1 MQLSRLKSVILK
13 VSTKTK
19 QANGSSIETYTKV
32 ADYKVI
38 LQELVD
44 EVSASIYGANL
55 NKTYRVSSPRQTL
68 EIYLQSKLNNTS
80 DNISKY
86 FLFIGNKQYKIVSV
100 KEHWVDIEFVTE
112 YIPTSSQS
120 V

>member
-1 MQLSRLKSVILK
+1 MQLSRLKPATLK
-13 VSTKTK
+13 FSTKTK
-19 QANGSSIETYTKV
+19 QANGSYKEEYTKI

-38 LQELVD
+38 LQELTD

-55 NKTYRVSSPRQTL
+55 NKTYRVSSPRQVL

-86 FLFIGNKQYKIVSV
+86 FLFINDKQYKIVSV
-100 KEHWVDIEFVTE
+100 KENWVDIE
-112 YIPTSSQS
+112 YISSS
-120 V
+120 STNASI

>member
-1 MQLSRLKSVILK
+1 MQLCRLKPAILK
-13 VSTKTK
+13 VTTKTK
-19 QANGSSIETYTKV
+19 QANGSYVETYSKV

-55 NKTYRVSSPRQTL
+55 NKTYRVSSPRRTL
-68 EIYLQSKLNNTS
+68 EIYLRSKLNNTS

-86 FLFIGNKQYKIVSV
+86 CLFIQNKQYKIVSV
-100 KEHWVDIEFVTE
+100 KEHWVDIEFSNDCS
-112 YIPTSSQS
+112 ISPIGS